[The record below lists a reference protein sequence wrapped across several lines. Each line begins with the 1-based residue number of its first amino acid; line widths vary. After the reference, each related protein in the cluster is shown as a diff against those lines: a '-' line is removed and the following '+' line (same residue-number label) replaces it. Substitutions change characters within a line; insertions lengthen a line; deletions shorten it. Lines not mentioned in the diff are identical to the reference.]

1 MLGIFFNW
9 FYRRKYTYFMTR
21 KTAYL
26 VKIYNETTYFLAWNR
41 DIISVIIVVSHD

>member
-9 FYRRKYTYFMTR
+9 FYRRKYTYFMTG

-26 VKIYNETTYFLAWNR
+26 VKIYNETAYFLAWNR
-41 DIISVIIVVSHD
+41 DIISVIIVVSPD